1 MITKERLLDLYTNC
15 YDKIYHDDITDAVEY
30 YLAELLGCAIIQSDH
45 DLEMSEAQWNNLV
58 KVCQTIVTHEQQ
70 FNMSAYHKPN
80 MCGTSHCIAGWA
92 VCVELNNFNITNYML
107 VSGIEAKYGYKF
119 DDMFTTNC
127 TIASAVLS
135 PLVYPFFFLLGGDI
149 KVTNQIMMNE
159 FIKPVLQIA
168 KEQNVVTVE

>member
-15 YDKIYHDDITDAVEY
+15 YDKIYHDGRNAVEY
-30 YLAELLGCAIIQSDH
+30 YSAELLGCVMIQSDH

-58 KVCQTIVTHEQQ
+58 KVCQTIVTHEEQ
-70 FNMSAYHKPN
+70 FHMGAYHKSN

-92 VCVELNNFNITNYML
+92 ICVELNNINITNDML

-135 PLVYPFFFLLGGDI
+135 PLLYPFFFLLGSDI
-149 KVTNQIMMNE
+149 EETNQIMMNE
-159 FIKPVLQIA
+159 FIKPVIQIA